1 MRQLSGCYDI
11 WIDSRLTAV
20 NFLLHISKILRNFGD
35 LISKPANM
43 QFDHIIESL
52 DRIRAVVD
60 GCKNDTLS
68 ALERDVLLDELRRVY
83 SAIKFANY
91 DNREAVVKAA
101 VAGDSIADT
110 AEPEPEAAE
119 VSEEANSD
127 SVSDTANPNP
137 ETEAKAEEPVK
148 EKQVGAEPVV
158 SPKSDKNSPENVVQ
172 SLFNEGEIAVSRR
185 RRMIVRSLYDDGT
198 SEKESRMVE
207 ETDAT
212 EKRTSSEPQ
221 KTNPMSILSELI
233 GMPANTGISY
243 TNTEYDSERVASEA
257 ETYVE
262 PETEVE
268 PETKVEA
275 AVETETETEGVA
287 ETKQNDSTPAQ
298 HLSAIEMLEQKHE
311 RAAIDKKSESILGEV
326 LNSEIKTVA
335 DTISAPENLAS
346 EVLRHTAP
354 LKLEDSIGV
363 NDRFLLIRDLFGGD
377 AAAYNRAISELNN
390 FGTFDECMLYIVE
403 NYDWDPYAEGAKLLI
418 GLIERKYGTRS

>member
-1 MRQLSGCYDI
+1 
-11 WIDSRLTAV
+11 
-20 NFLLHISKILRNFGD
+20 
-35 LISKPANM
+35 M

-83 SAIKFANY
+83 SAVKFAN
-91 DNREAVVKAA
+91 DDDREAVVKAA
-101 VAGDSIADT
+101 VAGDSIAYT
-110 AEPEPEAAE
+110 AESEPETAE
-119 VSEEANSD
+119 VSEEANID

-137 ETEAKAEEPVK
+137 ETEVKAEEPVK

-185 RRMIVRSLYDDGT
+185 RMIVRSLYDDGT
-198 SEKESRMVE
+198 SEKESRVE
-207 ETDAT
+207 EETYET
-212 EKRTSSEPQ
+212 ETRTSSEPQ

-243 TNTEYDSERVASEA
+243 TNTEYDSERDAPEA

-275 AVETETETEGVA
+275 AVETETETEDVS

-326 LNSEIKTVA
+326 LNSEVKTVA

-377 AAAYNRAISELNN
+377 AAAYNRAISELDN

>member
-1 MRQLSGCYDI
+1 
-11 WIDSRLTAV
+11 
-20 NFLLHISKILRNFGD
+20 
-35 LISKPANM
+35 M

-83 SAIKFANY
+83 SAVKFANY
-91 DNREAVVKAA
+91 DDREAVVKAA

-137 ETEAKAEEPVK
+137 ETEVKAEEPVK
-148 EKQVGAEPVV
+148 EKQVDAEPAV

-185 RRMIVRSLYDDGT
+185 RRMIVRSLYDDGI
-198 SEKESRMVE
+198 SEKESRMEE
-207 ETDAT
+207 ETYET
-212 EKRTSSEPQ
+212 EMRTSSEPQ

-243 TNTEYDSERVASEA
+243 TNTEYDSERVAPEA
-257 ETYVE
+257 EPYVE
-262 PETEVE
+262 PETEVK

-275 AVETETETEGVA
+275 AVEAETETETETETEDVV
-287 ETKQNDSTPAQ
+287 ETKQNNSTPAQ

-326 LNSEIKTVA
+326 LNSEVKTVA

-377 AAAYNRAISELNN
+377 AAAYNRVISELDN

>member
-1 MRQLSGCYDI
+1 
-11 WIDSRLTAV
+11 
-20 NFLLHISKILRNFGD
+20 
-35 LISKPANM
+35 M

-83 SAIKFANY
+83 SAVKFANY

-110 AEPEPEAAE
+110 AESEPEAAE

-127 SVSDTANPNP
+127 SVSDTANLNP
-137 ETEAKAEEPVK
+137 ETEVKAEEPVK
-148 EKQVGAEPVV
+148 EKQVDAELAV

-198 SEKESRMVE
+198 SEKESRMEE
-207 ETDAT
+207 ETYET
-212 EKRTSSEPQ
+212 EMRTSSEPQ

-243 TNTEYDSERVASEA
+243 TNTGYDSERVAPEA

-275 AVETETETEGVA
+275 AVEAETKTEAETETEDVA

-326 LNSEIKTVA
+326 LNSEVKTVA

-377 AAAYNRAISELNN
+377 AAAYNRAISELDN

>member
-1 MRQLSGCYDI
+1 
-11 WIDSRLTAV
+11 
-20 NFLLHISKILRNFGD
+20 
-35 LISKPANM
+35 M

-83 SAIKFANY
+83 SAVKFANY
-91 DNREAVVKAA
+91 DDREAVVKAA

-137 ETEAKAEEPVK
+137 ETEVKAEEPVK
-148 EKQVGAEPVV
+148 EKQVDAEPAV

-212 EKRTSSEPQ
+212 EMRTSSEPQ

-243 TNTEYDSERVASEA
+243 TNTEYDSERVAPEA
-257 ETYVE
+257 EPYVE
-262 PETEVE
+262 PETEVK

-275 AVETETETEGVA
+275 AVEAETETETETETEDVV
-287 ETKQNDSTPAQ
+287 ETKQNNSTPAQ

-326 LNSEIKTVA
+326 LNSEVKTVA

-377 AAAYNRAISELNN
+377 AAAYNRVISELDN

>member
-1 MRQLSGCYDI
+1 
-11 WIDSRLTAV
+11 
-20 NFLLHISKILRNFGD
+20 
-35 LISKPANM
+35 M

-83 SAIKFANY
+83 SAVKFANY
-91 DNREAVVKAA
+91 DDREAVVKAA

-137 ETEAKAEEPVK
+137 ETEVKAEEPVK
-148 EKQVGAEPVV
+148 EKQVDAEPAV

-185 RRMIVRSLYDDGT
+185 RRMIVRSLYDDGI
-198 SEKESRMVE
+198 SEKESRMEE
-207 ETDAT
+207 ETYET
-212 EKRTSSEPQ
+212 EMRTSSEPQ

-243 TNTEYDSERVASEA
+243 TNTEYDSERVAPEA
-257 ETYVE
+257 EPYVE
-262 PETEVE
+262 PETEVK

-275 AVETETETEGVA
+275 AVEAETETETETEDVV
-287 ETKQNDSTPAQ
+287 ETKQNNSTPAQ

-326 LNSEIKTVA
+326 LNSEVKTVA

-377 AAAYNRAISELNN
+377 AAAYNRVISELDN

>member
-1 MRQLSGCYDI
+1 M
-11 WIDSRLTAV
+11 TAV
-20 NFLLHISKILRNFGD
+20 NFLLHISKILRNFGN

-83 SAIKFANY
+83 SAVKFANY
-91 DNREAVVKAA
+91 DDREAVVKAA
-101 VAGDSIADT
+101 VAGDNIADT
-110 AEPEPEAAE
+110 AEPKPESAE
-119 VSEEANSD
+119 VSEEANCD

-137 ETEAKAEEPVK
+137 ETEVKTEEPVK
-148 EKQVGAEPVV
+148 EKQVDAEPAV

-198 SEKESRMVE
+198 LEKESRMEE

-212 EKRTSSEPQ
+212 EMRTSSEPQ

-243 TNTEYDSERVASEA
+243 TNTEYDSERVAPEA

-275 AVETETETEGVA
+275 AVEAETETETETEAEAETETETEGVA
-287 ETKQNDSTPAQ
+287 ETKQNDSTPAL

-326 LNSEIKTVA
+326 INSEVKTVA

-377 AAAYNRAISELNN
+377 AAAYNRAISELDN